1 MSAATAT
8 ATATAAPGPFPL
20 TEPIVCEQ
28 LFNKK
33 AMGFLW
39 SNRNDLDK
47 AQVGMIDAMFKGN
60 RKGDLQKGIFHSKY
74 TLATTA
80 IGKKGYGRLNGSLGS
95 LERMEKEIRGTL
107 CNMYYEDI
115 DIVNCH
121 PVLLVQF
128 AKRYY
133 GVELPEV
140 VKYCENRDAY
150 LAQIAEDK
158 DVAKTAMISLMY
170 GGRPKQ
176 DFLKPFYE
184 EVQRITLV
192 IMNDPIYRDL
202 LEWVTKQGGNISGS
216 FLSYVLQTEERRVM
230 MSLRDLFT
238 KKDKQV
244 DVLSYD
250 GVQVRL
256 VAEPISPSLLR
267 EIEQGVMEQ
276 TGYSVSLVK
285 KAFRSL
291 PIPEDKVEVAPGITR
306 EQYLEQKALFEQD
319 HFYYKP
325 ADTVAE
331 FSGQE
336 LRFYEV
342 NHAKRAFNE
351 WDIKTG
357 NSLVGRTS
365 FVQLWLN
372 DETRR
377 VIEMIDMKP
386 STNPKV
392 FSPPLS
398 LRYTLCSLDT
408 TDEKQEPVAVFQEL
422 VDVLCKHDKPIAEYV
437 INWLAH
443 ILQHPFVNPLTSLIL
458 SGKKGCGKDTLGD
471 FIQEWVVGDLL
482 SHNYTSTDQFW
493 EKHDTDRL
501 NKLFIKL
508 EEASGNVNKKH
519 VGDMKARITSRT
531 LTVNPKGQ
539 KSITTANY
547 CRYFMTTNE
556 GECVRVEDGERR
568 FFVIAC
574 GADWVKNT
582 EQWKK
587 VRRTLFN
594 EGGARAVGEWLATRD
609 LSMFDPTLFPENEY
623 LETIKDSAKTTT
635 ELFLEDL
642 TPGKYRGN
650 ELWDAYRGFL
660 MKQELTG
667 CTTNTAFGR
676 SLHVPIRDGLLL
688 KKRDTDGM
696 YYQKQ

>member
-1 MSAATAT
+1 MTT
-8 ATATAAPGPFPL
+8 LPKAPGPFPL
-20 TEPIVCEQ
+20 TDPIICEQ

-39 SNRNDLDK
+39 SKRDELDK
-47 AQVGMIDAMFKGN
+47 AQVAMMDAMFKGK
-60 RKGDLQKGIFHSKY
+60 RKGDLQGVFHSKY

-107 CNMYYEDI
+107 CEAYYEDI
-115 DIVNCH
+115 DVVNCH
-121 PVLLVQF
+121 PVLLHQF

-133 GVELPEV
+133 GIELPEV
-140 VKYCENRDAY
+140 VRYCENRNDY
-150 LAQIAEDK
+150 LQRIAEDR
-158 DVAKTAMISLMY
+158 DVAKTAMISVMY
-170 GGRPKQ
+170 GGRPSQ
-176 DFLKPFYE
+176 DFLKPFHE
-184 EVQRITLV
+184 EVQRITMV
-192 IMNDPIYRDL
+192 IMNDPVYNDL
-202 LEWVTKQGGNISGS
+202 LQWVTKQGGNTTGS

-238 KKDKQV
+238 NRGKQV
-244 DVLSYD
+244 DVLAYD
-250 GVQVRL
+250 GVQVRQTS
-256 VAEPISPSLLR
+256 EPIPPSLLR
-267 EIEQGVMEQ
+267 EVEEGVKEQ
-276 TGYSVSLVK
+276 TGYLITLDK
-285 KAFRSL
+285 KPL
-291 PIPEDKVEVAPGITR
+291 TGYPIPEDKVEVAPGITR
-306 EQYLEQKALFEQD
+306 EQYLEKKVLFEEN

-325 ADTVAE
+325 SDTVAE
-331 FSGQE
+331 FNNHE
-336 LRFYEV
+336 LTFYEI

-357 NSLVGRTS
+357 NNLIGRTS

-377 VIEMIDMKP
+377 VIDMIDMKP
-386 STNPKV
+386 SVDPRV
-392 FSPPLS
+392 FSPPL
-398 LRYTLCSLDT
+398 LFRYAQCPLNNEE
-408 TDEKQEPVAVFQEL
+408 EKVDPIALFQEL
-422 VDVLCKHDKPIAEYV
+422 VEVLCKHDKPITEYV

-443 ILQHPFVNPLTSLIL
+443 ILQHPFINPLTCLIL

-471 FIQEWVVGDLL
+471 FIQEWVVGDRL

-508 EEASGNVNKKH
+508 EEASGSVNKKH

-539 KSITTANY
+539 KSITVGNY

-587 VRRTLFN
+587 VRRSLFS
-594 EGGARAVGEWLATRD
+594 ESGARQVGDWLMSRD
-609 LSMFDPTLFPENEY
+609 ISEFDPTLFPANEY
-623 LETIKDSAKTTT
+623 LETIKDSAKSTTD
-635 ELFLEDL
+635 LFLEDL
-642 TPGKYRGN
+642 TPGIYRGN
-650 ELWDAYRGFL
+650 SLWDAYRAFL
-660 MKQELTG
+660 AQQELTG
-667 CTTNTAFGR
+667 CDTLTAFGR
-676 SLHVPIRDGLLL
+676 SLHVPIRDGVLL
-688 KKRDTDGM
+688 KKRDTDGI
-696 YYQKQ
+696 YYKKP